1 MGRVLDRK
9 LLRHVSFIYWI
20 DLKINKIE
28 KIVSSIMEMS
38 SKRGLEF
45 SLRAFASCCFLQ
57 LDMCPDI
64 FLLEFF
70 LDRCWKWLTT
80 LTTSTV
86 WPFYM
91 LFPYLP
97 LLWARRLRVPNFCL
111 LSSMHQKTGKG
122 FSLCLSH
129 NPNST

>member
-1 MGRVLDRK
+1 
-9 LLRHVSFIYWI
+9 
-20 DLKINKIE
+20 
-28 KIVSSIMEMS
+28 MERS
-38 SKRGLEF
+38 SKRGLKF

-57 LDMCPDI
+57 LDMRLDI

-70 LDRCWKWLTT
+70 LDRYWKWLTT

-86 WPFYM
+86 WLFYM

-97 LLWARRLRVPNFCL
+97 LLWARRLHVPNFCL

-129 NPNST
+129 TPNSTKLEWMAEKLYFTGYPISNSTWLRCCSLLFL